1 MRLNILSVVGML
13 LLAAGVAFLLG
24 LGIPG
29 RETLFEVGELSASVD
44 TERSVSP
51 IISGFLAVLG
61 VAAVAVGQKAGRS

>member
-1 MRLNILSVVGML
+1 MRFNILSLVGLL

-24 LGIPG
+24 VGIPG

-44 TERSVSP
+44 TKRPVSP